1 MCRLSAA
8 LLALA
13 PYVLGTPFSLT
24 ERDYSN
30 STCTND
36 STHNFQ
42 WLVEGFDF
50 HASYIFSTPAHQN
63 SWGYVNFNL
72 SNPAVPDLLLSCSAQ
87 SDQLQDFFYGT
98 QWYKCT
104 TNGTSYGPAP
114 ASFAF
119 NRPTGELDINQTW
132 TCRDRDPKWPTT
144 FHGSGK
150 ANLSLGC
157 VTTNYQNPNWTIG
170 EIYSDEEIKCS
181 PETLTVKPYLM
192 TAVA

>member
-1 MCRLSAA
+1 MGARNSFKPAHTLAHLNLAIVFSQLFLGIEYQLGNITIYSHKALIMYRLSAT

-13 PYVLGTPFSLT
+13 PCVLGTPVSLT
-24 ERDYSN
+24 ERDYS
-30 STCTND
+30 SPTCSND

-42 WLVEGFDF
+42 WLVQGFDF

-72 SNPAVPDLLLSCSAQ
+72 SNPAVPDVLLSCSAQ

-132 TCRDRDPKWPTT
+132 TCRDRDPKWP
-144 FHGSGK
+144 
-150 ANLSLGC
+150 
-157 VTTNYQNPNWTIG
+157 
-170 EIYSDEEIKCS
+170 
-181 PETLTVKPYLM
+181 
-192 TAVA
+192 